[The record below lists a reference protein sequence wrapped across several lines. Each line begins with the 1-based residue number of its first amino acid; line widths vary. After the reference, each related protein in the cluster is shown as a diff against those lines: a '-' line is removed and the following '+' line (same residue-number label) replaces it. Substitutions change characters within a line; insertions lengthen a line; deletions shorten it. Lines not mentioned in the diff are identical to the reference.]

1 MCSFAATELTT
12 RRISNNV
19 YEVTG
24 RKIEPYEFDGWTAE
38 EALLARDDP
47 YGAFYEISFNIEA
60 HEPTT
65 PYLIKEYNFII
76 TNFKAQGYYK
86 WRRHHYDNL
95 YKFSFEAAVAVIDKG
110 GYSNGSC
117 KLTELYAG
125 IVDENPSFRW
135 EVSQKGFDETQ
146 YRDANQNIHYEFTP
160 INLSNKGSSTSV
172 LHNDFGMTL
181 HW

>member
-1 MCSFAATELTT
+1 
-12 RRISNNV
+12 
-19 YEVTG
+19 VTG
-24 RKIEPYEFDGWTAE
+24 RTIEPYEFDGWTAE

-95 YKFSFEAAVAVIDKG
+95 YKFSFESAVAVIDDKNS
-110 GYSNGSC
+110 SNGSC
-117 KLTELYAG
+117 YLTSLYAG
-125 IVDENPSFRW
+125 VYGMDDLESSWRW
-135 EVSQKGFDETQ
+135 EVSQKGFDERINSDSNHKI
-146 YRDANQNIHYEFTP
+146 YYEFTP
-160 INLSNKGSSTSV
+160 INLSNKGSSTDQYHST
-172 LHNDFGMTL
+172 LQMTL